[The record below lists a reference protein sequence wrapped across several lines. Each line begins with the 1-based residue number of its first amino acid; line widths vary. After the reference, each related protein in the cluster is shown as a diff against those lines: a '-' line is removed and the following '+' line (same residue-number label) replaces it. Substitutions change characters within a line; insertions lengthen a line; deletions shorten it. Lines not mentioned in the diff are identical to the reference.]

1 MSSLEHAL
9 AGATGGAL
17 SITLTYPLLT
27 VTTNLQ
33 TKDEA
38 LTSSE
43 TKPRSVKSVFLDLW
57 ETNSLYKG
65 LESSLYGITLT
76 NFIYYFFYEYCSKI
90 LLARKLNRKN
100 NAQRSKKMNTIESML
115 CGLIAGTITA
125 TLTNPVWVANTKLTT
140 STSSDKKPSTYEAIL
155 QIIKEEGFSQLF
167 KGLKPAL
174 VLVINPI
181 IQYTVFEQLK
191 NAVALSRDS
200 LSPAMGFVLGAVSKL
215 TATGITYPYITLKT
229 RMHLEGSGTDGKS
242 SDMMKMLRDI
252 VQQEGLWN
260 GLYRGVTVKLAQS
273 VLTAAFLFF
282 FKEGIVQGIVKLTQ
296 LKKQARLVS
305 ANSAKK
311 IA

>member
-17 SITLTYPLLT
+17 SISLTYPLLT

-33 TKDEA
+33 TKEEV
-38 LTSSE
+38 LGN
-43 TKPRSVKSVFLDLW
+43 KPRSVKNVFLDLW
-57 ETNSLYKG
+57 ETKSLYKG

-90 LLARKLNRKN
+90 LLTRKLNKKN
-100 NAQRSKKMNTIESML
+100 NAQKSQKMNTIESMF
-115 CGLIAGTITA
+115 CGFIAGTITA

-140 STSSDKKPSTYEAIL
+140 STSLDKKASTYQAIV
-155 QIIKEEGFSQLF
+155 QIVKEEGFLQLF

-191 NAVALSRDS
+191 NTVALSRDS

-229 RMHLEGSGTDGKS
+229 RMHLESNGADGKS
-242 SDMMKMLRDI
+242 TDMMTMLRDI
-252 VQQEGLWN
+252 IQQEGLWS
-260 GLYRGVTVKLAQS
+260 GLYRGVTVKLVQS

-282 FKEGIVQGIVKLTQ
+282 FKEGIVQGIVKLTH
-296 LKKQARLVS
+296 LKKQSRLVS
-305 ANSAKK
+305 TISRKK